1 MEEGMPYVCALF
13 LLWQQ
18 NNQAL
23 KIEPWSFCEK

>member
-1 MEEGMPYVCALF
+1 MEEGMPYGALF